1 MSGWTRIL
9 FLNVLPRLI
18 WLNQLEHKFPGGTF
32 MASVEFFKR
41 YSTRREL
48 TGNFKIKQRNVS
60 LVSNKTRRLTR
71 EQKKIFKMLFEMKQK
86 LAILIEKKRVSRVF
100 ST

>member
-1 MSGWTRIL
+1 M
-9 FLNVLPRLI
+9 I

-32 MASVEFFKR
+32 MTSVEFFKR

-48 TGNFKIKQRNVS
+48 SGNFKIKQRKMTFFSRKN
-60 LVSNKTRRLTR
+60 RRLTR

-86 LAILIEKKRVSRVF
+86 LAILIEKKRVSKELRERRQNLNCNIF
-100 ST
+100 DQ